1 MQPGAGK
8 LSHPLLLNHFRG
20 SAMTKTLILA
30 GAAAVLLALPATAH
44 ADVNCSL
51 KDASINGNDFGGNP
65 FNVPARIGGPAPD
78 PNIGLSAED
87 CVAQN
92 LDREFNRAA
101 ALGAIVEFY
110 PDGDGWH
117 ANLAVANGDAN
128 ASAFA
133 GGLNL
138 MYTHDMRNG
147 PFDSIRFGGSA
158 GSTFEGEDQVYALTV
173 GVNWGGSRGSHK
185 K

>member
-1 MQPGAGK
+1 
-8 LSHPLLLNHFRG
+8 
-20 SAMTKTLILA
+20 MTKTFLLA
-30 GAAAVLLALPATAH
+30 GIAAAVLLAIPATAH
-44 ADVNCSL
+44 ADATCSRKDVNI
-51 KDASINGNDFGGNP
+51 DGNDFAGDP
-65 FNVPARIGGPAPD
+65 FSVPARIGGPAPA

-87 CVAQN
+87 CVQRN

-117 ANLAVANGDAN
+117 ANVAVANGDAN

-158 GSTFEGEDQVYALTV
+158 GSTFEGEDQVYALTF